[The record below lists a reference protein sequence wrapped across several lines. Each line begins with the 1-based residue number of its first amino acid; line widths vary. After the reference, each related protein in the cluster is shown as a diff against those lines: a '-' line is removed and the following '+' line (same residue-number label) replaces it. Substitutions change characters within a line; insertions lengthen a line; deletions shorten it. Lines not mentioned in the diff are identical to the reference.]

1 MDDILTGS
9 DGDLIIEGGDFKLG
23 NSLDQ
28 EVETILT
35 VLPGQIR
42 EDGFLGVDLLGEV
55 QNDGVVNIEGKL
67 KAMLKRDGKRLK
79 NLVNDGEKISIDVE
93 NL

>member
-1 MDDILTGS
+1 MDDILTDS
-9 DGDLIIEGGDFKLG
+9 DGDLIIEGGDFKVG

-35 VLPGQIR
+35 VSPGQIR
-42 EDGFLGVDLLGEV
+42 EDGFLGVDLFNEV
-55 QNDGVVNIEGKL
+55 QNDGIVNIEGKL

-79 NLVNDGEKISIDVE
+79 SFVNNGEKISVDVE